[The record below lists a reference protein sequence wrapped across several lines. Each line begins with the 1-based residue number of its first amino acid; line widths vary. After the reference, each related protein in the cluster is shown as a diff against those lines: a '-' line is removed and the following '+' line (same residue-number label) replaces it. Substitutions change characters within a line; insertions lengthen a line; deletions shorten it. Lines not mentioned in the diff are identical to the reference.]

1 MAGTVAA
8 RAVAGR
14 DGRFGFE
21 LASSR
26 DDGEIRRLLRDH
38 AFPGA
43 ISLSLEREPNAAIA
57 ASIEGDVHQT
67 ILARDQFTG
76 QVAEI
81 ATRAVRDAF
90 VNGEPSRVGYLGQ
103 LRIDRR
109 YRRHRSLLEDGFA
122 FCRALHNRGDARLY
136 LTSIVADNEAARR
149 LLLTRRW
156 TAGPRFTEIDR
167 LVTLVI
173 PLLRQPRPID
183 IEGIRIDRG
192 TPPRVGE
199 IAACLWRN
207 LRRYQFAPCWT
218 AEDLLS
224 ADRTRGLS
232 PEHFFVAIRQGR
244 VIGCLGCWDQRAFKQ
259 VVVRGYSPTLT
270 RWRPLVNATAPWLGA
285 PALPAVGQ
293 PLAFA
298 YLSHA
303 AVDDDR
309 DDVMAALAAAACRQ
323 ARTAGLDDVAIAVT
337 AGHPLLGAI
346 ARGFRH
352 RAYFRVLAV
361 ANWPDGDAR
370 LRSLDGRLPQPEV
383 AVL

>member
-1 MAGTVAA
+1 MAGTAAA
-8 RAVAGR
+8 RAVAER
-14 DGRFGFE
+14 DNRFVFE

-26 DDGEIRRLLRDH
+26 DDGEIRRLLREH
-38 AFPGA
+38 AFQGS
-43 ISLSLEREPNAAIA
+43 ISLSLEREPDAAIA

-67 ILARDQFTG
+67 LLARDQFTEK
-76 QVAEI
+76 VAAV
-81 ATRAVRDAF
+81 ATRSVRDAF

-122 FCRALHNRGDARLY
+122 FCRALHSRGDARLY
-136 LTSIVADNEAARR
+136 LTSIVADNQAARR
-149 LLLTRRW
+149 LLLKRRW
-156 TAGPRFTEIDR
+156 NAGPRFTEVDK

-173 PLLRQPRPID
+173 SLSRRQRPID
-183 IEGIRIDRG
+183 VEGVRIERG
-192 TPPRVGE
+192 SFSQVAE
-199 IAACLWRN
+199 IAACLRRN

-224 ADRTRGLS
+224 AERTRGLS

-244 VIGCLGCWDQRAFKQ
+244 VIGCLACWDQRSFKQ
-259 VVVRGYSPTLT
+259 VVVRGYSPTLS
-270 RWRPLVNATAPWLGA
+270 RWRPLVNIAAPWLGT

-293 PLAFA
+293 LLAFA

-309 DDVMAALAAAACRQ
+309 DDILAALATAACRH
-323 ARTAGLDDVAIAVT
+323 ARVAGLDDVAIAFS
-337 AGHPLLGAI
+337 ARNPLLGAI
-346 ARGFRH
+346 SSRFRH
-352 RAYFRVLAV
+352 RAFVSVLAV
-361 ANWPDGDAR
+361 ANWPDGDER
-370 LRSLDGRLPQPEV
+370 LRSLDGRVPYPEV